1 MLISAGLCDHEI
13 CIRNNRFI
21 RRKTV
26 IPIQPTRHTTRVLI
40 AILFVALA
48 PIIVT
53 LTPLA
58 LCVAAVIDITTDR
71 SRMAKTRLV
80 AMAVS
85 YVVLESIGILAAFG
99 LWIATGF
106 GLALDRPWS
115 QRAHARVQGWW
126 GHAIFASAHLW
137 LRVRMQVENEGALND
152 RPIII
157 ASHHA
162 SFFDALL
169 PTELL
174 HNSPDTFT
182 RHVLKRQLA
191 WDPCLGIY
199 GHRRPNHFVERASAT
214 PSNERHQI
222 ESLAATADAHEALVI
237 FPEGTFRSAVNFPRT
252 MKRFTRTDPDR
263 ADRLDLTH
271 TLPPKPGGLLAL
283 MRGAPHADIVFIGH
297 VGFAAFGSLRDIAAN
312 VPFTDPVRVRMWRV
326 PRAAFGNDPHKQLL
340 EIDRR
345 WQELDDWIETQIS
358 G

>member
-1 MLISAGLCDHEI
+1 M
-13 CIRNNRFI
+13 
-21 RRKTV
+21 T
-26 IPIQPTRHTTRVLI
+26 PPQPTRHATRVLI

-48 PIIVT
+48 PILVA

-71 SRMAKTRLV
+71 SRMATTRV
-80 AMAVS
+80 AAMAVS
-85 YVVLESIGILAAFG
+85 YLVLEWIGILAAFG

-106 GLALDRPWS
+106 GLAMDRPWS

-126 GHAIFASAHLW
+126 GHALFASARLW
-137 LRVRMQVENEGALND
+137 LRIHLQVENEGALND
-152 RPIII
+152 GPIII

-174 HNSPDTFT
+174 HHRPTTST

-214 PSNERHQI
+214 PFNERKQI
-222 ESLAATADAHEALVI
+222 ESLAATANVHEALVI
-237 FPEGTFRSAVNFPRT
+237 FPEGTFRSAVNFPRM
-252 MKRFTRTDPDR
+252 MKRFTRTAPER

-283 MRGAPHADIVFIGH
+283 MHGAPNADIVFIGH

-312 VPFTDPVRVRMWRV
+312 VPFTDPVHVRMWRV
-326 PRAAFGNDPHKQLL
+326 PRSSLGNDPHKQLI
-340 EIDRR
+340 EIDRH

-358 G
+358 N

>member
-1 MLISAGLCDHEI
+1 M
-13 CIRNNRFI
+13 
-21 RRKTV
+21 T
-26 IPIQPTRHTTRVLI
+26 PPQPTRHATRVLI

-48 PIIVT
+48 PILVA

-71 SRMAKTRLV
+71 SRMATTRV
-80 AMAVS
+80 AAMAVS
-85 YVVLESIGILAAFG
+85 YVVLEWIGILAAFG

-106 GLALDRPWS
+106 GLAMDRHWS

-126 GHAIFASAHLW
+126 GHALFASARLW
-137 LRVRMQVENEGALND
+137 LRIQLQVENEGALND
-152 RPIII
+152 GPIII

-174 HNSPDTFT
+174 HHSPTTPT

-199 GHRRPNHFVERASAT
+199 GHRRPNHFVDRVSAT
-214 PSNERHQI
+214 PSNELRQI
-222 ESLAATADAHEALVI
+222 ESLAATADEREALVI
-237 FPEGTFRSAVNFPRT
+237 FPEGTFRSAVNFPRM

-263 ADRLDLTH
+263 ADRLDLAH

-283 MRGAPHADIVFIGH
+283 MHGAPHADIVFIGH
-297 VGFAAFGSLRDIAAN
+297 VGFAALGSLRDIPAN
-312 VPFTDPVRVRMWRV
+312 VPFTDPVRVRLWRV
-326 PRAAFGNDPHKQLL
+326 PQSALGSDPHEQLI
-340 EIDRR
+340 EIDRH
-345 WQELDDWIETQIS
+345 WQILDDWIERQIS